1 MNGTVKYYLAWPQR
15 RFWAAVG
22 ALFVVQ
28 VGLILL
34 FNDRS
39 QPRPPPSSPS
49 FHFRALAASVSED
62 QLLRQ
67 FFAGDPA
74 VLPLPNPRGFSG
86 RGWLDEGP
94 LAYQDTIQLE
104 KPIWLEPTSLSGVPT
119 SLSRFVS
126 GMISN
131 FGTDFLGNPSGTGS
145 IPSERVEQPP
155 SREDPWPV
163 FLAPEVSP
171 ARSILRLQGGLIDRL
186 LGGLPALQNWP
197 GESLLTNSVVQ
208 IAVSPLGEVM
218 AARLVTSCGLAEAD
232 SEAVNT
238 ARTLRFRAE
247 RSAGTKWGDA
257 IFQWHMIE
265 PAAVGPA
272 K

>member
-1 MNGTVKYYLAWPQR
+1 MAAEAFLGCGR
-15 RFWAAVG
+15 RAFCRSGW
-22 ALFVVQ
+22 
-28 VGLILL
+28 INSL

-49 FHFRALAASVSED
+49 STFVPWPRRSVKINCCASFLRAIRRCCPCRTLAVFLAEAGWTKAHW
-62 QLLRQ
+62 LTRTQ
-67 FFAGDPA
+67 F
-74 VLPLPNPRGFSG
+74 NWKSRY
-86 RGWLDEGP
+86 GWSRP
-94 LAYQDTIQLE
+94 
-104 KPIWLEPTSLSGVPT
+104 SLSGVPT